1 MPSAALSGKQR
12 DGDEDSDCL
21 FFVIARSLLG
31 LRGDPA
37 PATPAD
43 IHAEEW
49 GDGLPRPNKL
59 GLAMTSFSD
68 NIEPPDFGGLAWRG
82 VPVSHETQMRL
93 QRYAGLLVEWNAK
106 FNLVASST
114 LPQLWT
120 RHMLD
125 SAQLFPLLPKG
136 TKRLVDLGSGAGF
149 PALVLS
155 ILGVPEVHVI
165 ESIGKKARFL
175 QAVTDDLGLNV
186 IVHNARIESV
196 RDVQADV
203 VTARALTALPTLL
216 SLAKPFM
223 GPASSALFLKGEK
236 ADAELT
242 EAAKYWTFGVE
253 KHPSLS
259 DPSGMILRINELKVL
274 RKHDPKRHK

>member
-1 MPSAALSGKQR
+1 MMMIPPFPSK
-12 DGDEDSDCL
+12 E
-21 FFVIARSLLG
+21 
-31 LRGDPA
+31 PA
-37 PATPAD
+37 WST
-43 IHAEEW
+43 
-49 GDGLPRPNKL
+49 L
-59 GLAMTSFSD
+59 
-68 NIEPPDFGGLAWRG
+68 
-82 VPVSHETQMRL
+82 PVSHEAGVAL
-93 QRYAGLLVEWNAK
+93 EHYAALLFTWNAK

-165 ESIGKKARFL
+165 ESIGKKATFL
-175 QAVTDDLGLNV
+175 QTVVKELNLNV
-186 IVHNARIESV
+186 VVHHARIESV

-223 GPASSALFLKGEK
+223 GPTSTALFLKGEK

-253 KHPSLS
+253 KNPSLS
-259 DPSGMILRINELKVL
+259 DPSGIILRINELKVL